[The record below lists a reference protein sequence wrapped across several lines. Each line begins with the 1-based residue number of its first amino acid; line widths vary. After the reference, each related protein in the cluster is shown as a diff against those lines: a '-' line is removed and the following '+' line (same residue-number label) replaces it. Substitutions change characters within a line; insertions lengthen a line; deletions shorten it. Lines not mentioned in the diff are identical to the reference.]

1 MLNLSHVMLYPLYVH
16 GSFYVF
22 LWFLSFHSSEK
33 NKKKQAIKNRSGA
46 PDLQAARGKVPP
58 WHPSRLA
65 PKTQQD
71 TRARRPKGDGKGS

>member
-33 NKKKQAIKNRSGA
+33 NKKKQAIKTV
-46 PDLQAARGKVPP
+46 AAHQIFRLLVAKFHHGTRQG
-58 WHPSRLA
+58 WHLRHN
-65 PKTQQD
+65 KTQLYIVYY
-71 TRARRPKGDGKGS
+71 S